1 MINFNSSERIIGSL
15 SIVILQAIL
24 AAGLLALLP
33 TNDDIYVANAQVVD
47 VDEPPTNA
55 TEELDV
61 KVDATEPLPANGT
74 LVVDISEADD
84 IDIDTIPPLGVSIVV
99 TNTTLTVTNNPVEIT
114 EGTTAETQS
123 DTVSLDTATSA
134 GNNEN
139 GGEESLGNNNNDDIG
154 DDGSG
159 NDDEPASN
167 TDSPDDEDEE
177 E

>member
-1 MINFNSSERIIGSL
+1 M
-15 SIVILQAIL
+15 
-24 AAGLLALLP
+24 
-33 TNDDIYVANAQVVD
+33 
-47 VDEPPTNA
+47 DEPLTNA

-84 IDIDTIPPLGVSIVV
+84 IDIDAIPPQGVSIVV

-114 EGTTAETQS
+114 EGATTATQT
-123 DTVSLDTATSA
+123 DIAGPDTATPA

-139 GGEESLGNNNNDDIG
+139 GGEESSGNNDDDGAG
-154 DDGSG
+154 DDGG
-159 NDDEPASN
+159 GEDDEPANN

-177 E
+177 EE

>member
-1 MINFNSSERIIGSL
+1 MINFISSKKIIGSL
-15 SIVILQAIL
+15 SVLILTTIL
-24 AAGLLALLP
+24 AAGLLALFL
-33 TNDDIYVANAQVVD
+33 TNDDNNIANAQVVD

-84 IDIDTIPPLGVSIVV
+84 IDIDAIPPLGVSIVV

-114 EGTTAETQS
+114 EGATTATQS
-123 DTVSLDTATSA
+123 DIAGPDTATPA
-134 GNNEN
+134 GNNED
-139 GGEESLGNNNNDDIG
+139 GGEESLDNDDDDAG
-154 DDGSG
+154 DGGSG

-167 TDSPDDEDEE
+167 TDSPDEE
-177 E
+177 GEGE

>member
-1 MINFNSSERIIGSL
+1 MINFNPSERIIGSL
-15 SIVILQAIL
+15 SVVLLTTIL

-84 IDIDTIPPLGVSIVV
+84 IDIDAIPPLGVSIVV

-114 EGTTAETQS
+114 EGATVETQS
-123 DTVSLDTATSA
+123 DTVGLDTATPA

-139 GGEESLGNNNNDDIG
+139 GGEEGLGNNNDDDVG
-154 DDGSG
+154 DGGSG

-167 TDSPDDEDEE
+167 TDSPDEE
-177 E
+177 EEEE

>member
-1 MINFNSSERIIGSL
+1 MINFISSERIIGSL
-15 SIVILQAIL
+15 SITILTTIL

-84 IDIDTIPPLGVSIVV
+84 IDIDALPPLGVSIVV

-114 EGTTAETQS
+114 EGATAETQS
-123 DTVSLDTATSA
+123 DTVDLDTATPA

-139 GGEESLGNNNNDDIG
+139 GGEESLGNNNNDDVG
-154 DDGSG
+154 DGGSG

-167 TDSPDDEDEE
+167 TDSPDEDEE
-177 E
+177 GE